1 MPKVRGMPELLEGHA
16 RFCRGCGHDLLGLSG
31 QRCPR
36 CGRVSPALVYRPRPP
51 GNGRWLVL
59 GLLAA
64 GTALALVG
72 IKFRRLAPVSQ
83 PAGATTAPALTQP
96 ATHSTPAPA
105 RVPRG
110 VPVGPVGD
118 GSSERPLHVP
128 PGPVE

>member
-36 CGRVSPALVYRPRPP
+36 CGRVSAALVYRPRPP

-59 GLLAA
+59 GLL
-64 GTALALVG
+64 GGGIVLALVG
-72 IKFRRLAPVSQ
+72 MKFRRWEPGAQ

-96 ATHSTPAPA
+96 ATHRAPAPV

-110 VPVGPVGD
+110 LPIGPVGD
-118 GSSERPLHVP
+118 GSSDRRPPAP